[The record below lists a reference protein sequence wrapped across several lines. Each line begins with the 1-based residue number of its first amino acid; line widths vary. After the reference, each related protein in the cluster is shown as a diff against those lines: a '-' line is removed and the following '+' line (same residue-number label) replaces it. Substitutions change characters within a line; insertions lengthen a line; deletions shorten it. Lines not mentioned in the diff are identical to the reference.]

1 MSNTETRCA
10 ICGEHPAHCRCVWD
24 EGEKRMEEIGRNS
37 NDGLHYDATVAQAV
51 KGYDSLHRVLREAF
65 DQASTGK
72 GRERHANDLAFDDQP
87 MQKLIDLYGVGFA
100 HGQAAKK
107 MQEAQGMLGR
117 GEIDKAIHEVLGAII
132 YAAGAIIS
140 MKKQQQE
147 KNNV

>member
-1 MSNTETRCA
+1 MSDIERW
-10 ICGEHPAHCRCVWD
+10 E
-24 EGEKRMEEIGRNS
+24 EGEKRMEIIGPN
-37 NDGLHYDATVAQAV
+37 GPTGEHYEATQPAV
-51 KGYDSLHRVLREAF
+51 KGYDSLYLVLREAL

-107 MQEAQGMLGR
+107 MQEAQGMLLR
-117 GEIDKAIHEVLGAII
+117 GEIDKAIHEVLGAIN

-140 MKKQQQE
+140 MKKQQE

>member
-1 MSNTETRCA
+1 MSRIDIIGQNGNE
-10 ICGEHPAHCRCVWD
+10 GEHY
-24 EGEKRMEEIGRNS
+24 E
-37 NDGLHYDATVAQAV
+37 ATQPEV
-51 KGYDSLHRVLREAF
+51 KGYDTLRRVLQDALV
-65 DQASTGK
+65 QASLGK

-107 MQEAQGMLGR
+107 MQEAQGMLLR
-117 GEIDKAIHEVLGAII
+117 GEIDKAIHEVLGAIN

-147 KNNV
+147 KNNVQ